1 VQILIAEDDL
11 VSRRAL
17 EATLRKWGYQ
27 VRAVPDGAA
36 AWEAL
41 QQANAPKLAI
51 LDWMMPKM
59 DGVELCRRVRA
70 EPRSETTYLI
80 LLTAKGTKED
90 LVAGLGGGA
99 DDYLVKP
106 FNREELKA
114 RVQVGLR
121 VVNLQTRLGDRVREL
136 EAALSRVK
144 QLQGLLPICSYCKK
158 IRNDGN
164 YWQQIDAYFADHADA
179 QFSHGICPAC
189 YETVVQPELRRHID
203 ASSEDWSKES

>member
-1 VQILIAEDDL
+1 VQILIAEDDV

-17 EATLRKWGYQ
+17 EATLNKWGYQ
-27 VRAVPDGAA
+27 VQVVADGAA

-41 QQANAPKLAI
+41 QGDNAPKLAI
-51 LDWMMPKM
+51 LDWMMPKI
-59 DGVELCRRVRA
+59 DGVEVCRRIRA
-70 EPRSETTYLI
+70 ELRLETTYLI

-90 LVAGLGGGA
+90 LVAGLDGGA

-106 FNREELKA
+106 FNRDELKA

-121 VVNLQTRLGDRVREL
+121 VVNLQSRLADRVRQL

-164 YWQQIDAYFADHADA
+164 YWQQIDSYFAETADA
-179 QFSHGICPAC
+179 RFSHGICPAC
-189 YETVVQPELRRHID
+189 YETVVQPQLNRHMD
-203 ASSEDWSKES
+203 ACRSQRTDEG

>member
-17 EATLRKWGYQ
+17 EATLGKWGHE
-27 VRAVPDGAA
+27 VRAVVDGVA
-36 AWEAL
+36 AWEVL
-41 QQANAPKLAI
+41 QADNAPKLAI
-51 LDWMMPKM
+51 LDWMMPKL

-70 EPRSETTYLI
+70 EPRSEMTYII

-90 LVAGLGGGA
+90 LIAGLDGGA
-99 DDYLVKP
+99 DDYLIKP
-106 FNREELKA
+106 FHREELKA

-121 VVNLQTRLGDRVREL
+121 VVNLQTRLAGRVREL

-164 YWQQIDAYFADHADA
+164 YWQQIDAYFADHSDA

-189 YETVVQPELRRHID
+189 YEDVVQPQLRKHID
-203 ASSEDWSKES
+203 ASNSDKLKEV

>member
-1 VQILIAEDDL
+1 VQILIAEDDV

-17 EATLRKWGYQ
+17 EATLNKWGYQ
-27 VRAVPDGAA
+27 VQVAKDGTA

-41 QQANAPKLAI
+41 QSDNAPKLAI

-59 DGVELCRRVRA
+59 DGVEVCRRVRA
-70 EPRSETTYLI
+70 ELRLESTYLI

-90 LVAGLGGGA
+90 LVAGLDGGA

-106 FNREELKA
+106 FNRDELKA

-121 VVNLQTRLGDRVREL
+121 VVNLQTRLAERVRQL

-164 YWQQIDAYFADHADA
+164 YWQQIDSYFAETADA
-179 QFSHGICPAC
+179 RFSHGICPAC
-189 YETVVQPELRRHID
+189 YESVVQPQLSRHMD
-203 ASSEDWSKES
+203 ACKSQRTDEG